1 MNTNY
6 EKELNRIC
14 LHVHKPEIYE
24 EDYQMPMLRQND
36 IPGLLEVNG
45 CGIDGES
52 RYTYEVTGLVSMAV
66 LFENKQVR
74 KSDIEQFV
82 YCLLETTR
90 EVRNYMLNPGCLL
103 LDPEY
108 IFCKKQTYFFCYLP
122 GKTQELCESF
132 HHMTEYFVKKL
143 DYEDEQGITLAYEL
157 HKATL
162 QENYDLYEI
171 MQEYREE
178 YEAEDEEEI
187 LEETQEWE
195 EQEDTFSDMAFQLE
209 SEEDY
214 EPMKDTEVIKE
225 SGGVWSAWKKA
236 AHKIGRGRLGR
247 WGSWDDLILETD
259 GQDESSHL

>member
-1 MNTNY
+1 METKY
-6 EKELNRIC
+6 RHGLDHTYLILELPV
-14 LHVHKPEIYE
+14 LYE
-24 EDYQMPMLRQND
+24 EDYQMKMMRMNR
-36 IPGLLEVNG
+36 IEGLLMTEGQGVDGKSQYFYEIGGKVSLQSLYGKTEISAGELQELLIQILKVVNTVQKYMMDAG
-45 CGIDGES
+45 KI
-52 RYTYEVTGLVSMAV
+52 
-66 LFENKQVR
+66 LFE
-74 KSDIEQFV
+74 
-82 YCLLETTR
+82 
-90 EVRNYMLNPGCLL
+90 
-103 LDPEY
+103 PEY
-108 IFCKKQTYFFCYLP
+108 IFYEEGKYFFCYLP

-171 MQEYREE
+171 IQEYREE
-178 YEAEDEEEI
+178 YEAENEEEI